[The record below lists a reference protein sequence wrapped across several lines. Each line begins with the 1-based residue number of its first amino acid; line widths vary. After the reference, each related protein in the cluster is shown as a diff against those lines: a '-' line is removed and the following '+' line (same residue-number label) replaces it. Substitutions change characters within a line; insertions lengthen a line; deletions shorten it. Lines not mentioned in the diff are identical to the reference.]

1 MGESRHKERRSTVVV
16 NESSSR
22 SFLAFRPRGHRTK
35 APGCWPGPLRPETY
49 PSLVSDPRAS
59 DGGKKGEKEGRKK
72 ETERPVLCLSLIYLP
87 ELIVP

>member
-1 MGESRHKERRSTVVV
+1 MV

-35 APGCWPGPLRPETY
+35 APDCCPPPRPGWPGPLRPEIY